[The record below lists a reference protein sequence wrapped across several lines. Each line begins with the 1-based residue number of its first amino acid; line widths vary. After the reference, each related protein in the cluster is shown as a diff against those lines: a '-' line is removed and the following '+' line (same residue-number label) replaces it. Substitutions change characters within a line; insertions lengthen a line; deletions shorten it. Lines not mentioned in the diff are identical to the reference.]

1 MQYELAYRLARD
13 LANDLAP
20 ACERIE
26 IAGGLRRRKPDV
38 HDLELLA
45 IPKLLTMP
53 VSNLFGTDQV
63 DYNPLDDYL
72 ADLVD
77 MGRLEPGTKNGPRY
91 KQFKVLPSQI
101 ALDVFIV
108 LPPAQWGVIKAIR
121 TGPAHY
127 SHWLVTR
134 QERGGA
140 LPNHLRVKDGAIRP
154 LYDDLVV
161 ETPTEESFFEVLG
174 IPMPDP
180 ADRMPAWSSNGG
192 GESDAV

>member
-1 MQYELAYRLARD
+1 MIYEQAYKLARD
-13 LANDLAP
+13 LADDLAP

-38 HDLELLA
+38 HDLELVA
-45 IPKLLTMP
+45 IPKRLTMP
-53 VSNLFGTDQV
+53 VVNLLGTDQV

-72 ADLVD
+72 ADLVEL
-77 MGRLEPGTKNGPRY
+77 GRLEKATKNGPRF
-91 KQFKVLPSQI
+91 KQFRVLPSGI
-101 ALDVFIV
+101 FLDLFIV
-108 LPPAQWGVIKAIR
+108 LPPAQWGVIKTIR

-134 QERGGA
+134 KDRGGA
-140 LPNHLRVKDGAIRP
+140 LPNYLRVKDGAIWP
-154 LYDDLVV
+154 LYDDLVI
-161 ETPTEESFFEVLG
+161 ETPTEESFFEVLS

-180 ADRMPAWSSNGG
+180 VDRVPAWSSNGG

>member
-1 MQYELAYRLARD
+1 MQYDLAYRMARD

-38 HDLELLA
+38 HDLDLIL
-45 IPKLLTMP
+45 IPKIIP
-53 VSNLFGTDQV
+53 VLDLFGNAQA

-72 ADLVD
+72 ADLVEL
-77 MGRLEPGTKNGPRY
+77 GKLAPGAKNGPRY

-101 ALDVFIV
+101 ALDISVV
-108 LPPAQWGVIKAIR
+108 LPPAQWGVMKAIR

-134 QERGGA
+134 KDRGGA
-140 LPNHLRVKDGAIRP
+140 LPNHLQVKDGAIRP
-154 LYDDLVV
+154 LYDDLVI
-161 ETPTEESFFEVLG
+161 ETPTEERFFEVLG

-180 ADRMPAWSSNGG
+180 VDRVTMWSSNGG

>member
-1 MQYELAYRLARD
+1 MIYEQAYKLARD
-13 LANDLAP
+13 LADDLAP

-38 HDLELLA
+38 HDLELVA
-45 IPKLLTMP
+45 IPKAFPVVLNLLGEVTE
-53 VSNLFGTDQV
+53 
-63 DYNPLDDYL
+63 DYFPLNDYL
-72 ADLVD
+72 ADLVEL
-77 MGRLEPGTKNGPRY
+77 GKLAPGDKNGRRF
-91 KQFKVLPSQI
+91 KQFKVLPSGI
-101 ALDVFIV
+101 YLDLFIV

-134 QERGGA
+134 KDRGGA

-154 LYDDLVV
+154 LYDDLVI
-161 ETPTEESFFEVLG
+161 ETPTEESFFEALG

-180 ADRMPAWSSNGG
+180 VDRVPAWSSNGG

>member
-1 MQYELAYRLARD
+1 MIYEQAYKLARD
-13 LANDLAP
+13 LADDLAP

-38 HDLELLA
+38 HDLELVA
-45 IPKLLTMP
+45 IPKSFPLVRNLLGEVTE
-53 VSNLFGTDQV
+53 
-63 DYNPLDDYL
+63 DYFPLDDYL
-72 ADLVD
+72 ADLVEL
-77 MGRLEPGTKNGPRY
+77 GKLAPGDKNGRRF
-91 KQFKVLPSQI
+91 KQFKVLPSGI
-101 ALDVFIV
+101 YLDLFIV

-134 QERGGA
+134 KDRGGA

-154 LYDDLVV
+154 LYDDLVI
-161 ETPTEESFFEVLG
+161 ETPTEESFFEALG

-180 ADRMPAWSSNGG
+180 VDRVPAWSSNGG

>member
-77 MGRLEPGTKNGPRY
+77 MGRLEPGTKNGQRF
-91 KQFKVLPSQI
+91 KQFKVLPSGI
-101 ALDVFIV
+101 FLDLFIV

-134 QERGGA
+134 KDRGGA
-140 LPNHLRVKDGAIRP
+140 LPNHLRVKDGALWP
-154 LYDDLVV
+154 LYGGLAL

-180 ADRMPAWSSNGG
+180 VDRVPAWSSNGG

>member
-1 MQYELAYRLARD
+1 MIYEQAYRLAKD
-13 LANDLAP
+13 LADDLAP
-20 ACERIE
+20 ACECIE

-38 HDLELLA
+38 HDLELVA
-45 IPKLLTMP
+45 IPKVFPLVKNLLGET
-53 VSNLFGTDQV
+53 TE
-63 DYNPLDDYL
+63 DYFPLDHYL
-72 ADLVD
+72 ADLVE
-77 MGRLEPGTKNGPRY
+77 MGRLAPGDKNGRRY
-91 KQFKVLPSQI
+91 KQFRVLPSGI
-101 ALDVFIV
+101 FLDLFIV

-134 QERGGA
+134 KDRGGA

-154 LYDDLVV
+154 LYDDLVI

-180 ADRMPAWSSNGG
+180 VDRVPAWSSNGG

>member
-1 MQYELAYRLARD
+1 MKYEIAYHLARD

-38 HDLELLA
+38 HDLDLVV
-45 IPKLLTMP
+45 IPKIIPMMD
-53 VSNLFGTDQV
+53 LFGNAQAG
-63 DYNPLDDYL
+63 YNPLDDYL
-72 ADLVD
+72 ADLVE
-77 MGRLEPGTKNGPRY
+77 MGKLAPGAKNGPRY
-91 KQFKVLPSQI
+91 KQYKVLPSQI
-101 ALDVFIV
+101 ALDINIV
-108 LPPAQWGVIKAIR
+108 LPPNQWGVMKAII

-154 LYDDLVV
+154 LYDDLVI

-180 ADRMPAWSSNGG
+180 VDRVPAWSSNGG

>member
-1 MQYELAYRLARD
+1 MIYELAYKLARS
-13 LANDLAP
+13 LADDLAP

-38 HDLELLA
+38 HDLELVA
-45 IPKLLTMP
+45 IPKSFPLVRNLLGEVTE
-53 VSNLFGTDQV
+53 
-63 DYNPLDDYL
+63 DYCPLDDYL
-72 ADLVD
+72 ADLVEL
-77 MGRLEPGTKNGPRY
+77 GKLAPGDKNGRRF
-91 KQFKVLPSQI
+91 KQFKVLPSGI
-101 ALDVFIV
+101 FLDLFIV

-134 QERGGA
+134 KDRGGA

-154 LYDDLVV
+154 LYDDLVI

-180 ADRMPAWSSNGG
+180 VNRVPAWSSNGG

>member
-1 MQYELAYRLARD
+1 MIYEQAYKLARD
-13 LANDLAP
+13 LADDLAP

-45 IPKLLTMP
+45 IPKVFPVVLNLLGEATE
-53 VSNLFGTDQV
+53 
-63 DYNPLDDYL
+63 DYFPLDDYL
-72 ADLVD
+72 ADLVEL
-77 MGRLEPGTKNGPRY
+77 GKLAPGTKNGRRF
-91 KQFKVLPSQI
+91 KQYKVLPSGI
-101 ALDVFIV
+101 FLDLFIV

-134 QERGGA
+134 KDRGGA

-154 LYDDLVV
+154 LYDDLVI

-180 ADRMPAWSSNGG
+180 VDRVPAWSSNGG

>member
-45 IPKLLTMP
+45 IPKIIP
-53 VSNLFGTDQV
+53 VADLFGNDQAG
-63 DYNPLDDYL
+63 YNPLDDYL
-72 ADLVD
+72 ADLVEL
-77 MGRLEPGTKNGPRY
+77 GKLAPGGKNGPRY

-101 ALDVFIV
+101 ALDLFIV

-140 LPNHLRVKDGAIRP
+140 LPNHLRVKDGALWP
-154 LYDDLVV
+154 LYGGLAL
-161 ETPTEESFFEVLG
+161 ETPTEDSFFEALG

-180 ADRMPAWSSNGG
+180 VDRVPAWSSNNDGQ
-192 GESDAV
+192 

>member
-1 MQYELAYRLARD
+1 MLYEHAYKLARD

-26 IAGGLRRRKPDV
+26 IVGGLRRRKPDV

-45 IPKLLTMP
+45 IPKVYPTAL
-53 VSNLFGTDQV
+53 NLFGEASEE
-63 DYNPLDDYL
+63 YIPLDDYL
-72 ADLVD
+72 ADLVE
-77 MGRLEPGTKNGPRY
+77 MGRLKLGAKNGRRF
-91 KQFKVLPSQI
+91 KQFKVLPDRI
-101 ALDVFIV
+101 FCDLFIV

-154 LYDDLVV
+154 LYGDLVI

-180 ADRMPAWSSNGG
+180 ADRMPAWSRNGG
-192 GESDAV
+192 GESDAG